1 MPPHVLTLK
10 RGSIVMLLRNLNP
23 KMGLCNGT
31 RQYVMECHRNTIIAE
46 VLSECNRGDIVTI
59 PRIILKPSDVN
70 LPFTLKRRQF
80 PIIPAFSM
88 TINKSQGQT
97 FEHVGILLT
106 EPVFSHGQLYVA
118 LSRSRNKNRIR
129 VLIKTADGQGQLL
142 KDDRVFTRNVTFARA
157 FQ

>member
-1 MPPHVLTLK
+1 
-10 RGSIVMLLRNLNP
+10 MLLRNLNP

-31 RQYVMECHRNTIIAE
+31 RLYVLECHRNMIRAE

-59 PRIILKPSDVN
+59 PRIILNPSDVN

-118 LSRSRNKNRIR
+118 MSRLR
-129 VLIKTADGQGQLL
+129 VHLIN
-142 KDDRVFTRNVTFARA
+142 FC
-157 FQ
+157 